1 MGYFSPKYIS
11 DAKISNGSVG
21 YIVTG
26 LKSIR
31 DAQVGDT
38 VWKAAN
44 VSGPKDKA
52 EDAKPIEGFKKVTP
66 FIYA

>member
-1 MGYFSPKYIS
+1 
-11 DAKISNGSVG
+11 
-21 YIVTG
+21 VTG

-38 VWKAAN
+38 VWKAEQ
-44 VSGPKDKA
+44 VEGPKEKP
-52 EDAKPIEGFKKVTP
+52 EDAISIEGFKKVTP